1 MTTWAEALQRGCSVS
16 YAVHIDGI
24 PYIFAESRLRTV
36 TGVEAYTPSGGGFTV
51 PWERSAALSITEG
64 QRIGYDCDRESGYA
78 AGLELDILLG
88 RQQLADEGLTSTL
101 FARPSKR
108 TYLTSSVTSSSTT
121 TFSVASTSAFA
132 SSGSFYCGHEY
143 CTYSG
148 KTSTSFTGVTRGAGG
163 LKHYHSSSASSGYR
177 EVTDRPVYWIGRL
190 VTLYEHLVSPEG
202 RYFGE
207 YLATVGTY
215 CREVWRGYVIET
227 PRPEVGGMVI
237 RCAPLV
243 RRLAEEVGAE
253 ISGIVPKDY
262 QGRPYIYVTD
272 ADTLGIREVSGGHS
286 FEAWSEPNQNA
297 LGIGTIYRWTNA
309 AEASLQAQ
317 APANHEVSIELT
329 STDLNLH
336 AFANGSHEFI
346 FEERSSFLRRS
357 DSRAIYE
364 RFTGV
369 FSFAWADDDV
379 VDCWL
384 VVELNEDTDFTAP
397 TPDNAGL
404 LFVEVN
410 GVKELM
416 YYSDTATGDD
426 ERMRAFFISKRG
438 LNGNRVNAW
447 TAENAT
453 VSIVSGSY
461 GSWKENLLTLATSSG
476 IALERGGYDTLG
488 FGFGLG
494 IPETDFDTAAL
505 EFPAFDFAVGSTDTL
520 TPGDALGGYPVVHL
534 ANIAPIVRDG
544 ECLITRV
551 YTYPTTVTAAELGIA
566 DVLVTGH
573 GAPEVLPGPNL
584 LRVKTG
590 MDGEG
595 DTYVVR
601 DAPRIQAEGVR
612 ALEVSMPEMDG
623 SIRAWGSTMLAMSDG
638 MSSLEL
644 EVPPWV
650 QHQLGDVL
658 DITTEHPMLY
668 DWVSGV
674 WAPSTV
680 AARVVGWGR
689 DLWSG
694 VHRLT
699 VLIAGQALP
708 PTSYCPS
715 AVVTTAVSSTEFRV
729 TWGGAAGDRA
739 SKYFVA
745 GDTVAIYKPG
755 SEATQYETRTIATV
769 TDGTSYDTI
778 TITSAL
784 SAVTAAAGIVI
795 TYPVHASSS
804 TAQRRYMYERA
815 SYYWR

>member
-1 MTTWAEALQRGCSVS
+1 VTTWAEALQRGCSVS

-24 PYIFAESRLRTV
+24 PYIFAENRLRTV
-36 TGVEAYTPSGGGFTV
+36 SGSEVSVPSGYTL
-51 PWERSAALSITEG
+51 SAALSITEG

-88 RQQLADEGLTSTL
+88 RQQLVDESLTSAL
-101 FARPSKR
+101 FARPTKR

-121 TFSVASTSAFA
+121 TFSAYSTSAFA
-132 SSGSFYCGHEY
+132 SSGSFYVGHEY

-148 KTSTSFTGVTRGAGG
+148 KTSTSFTGVTRGAAG

-202 RYFGE
+202 RYFGSTI
-207 YLATVGTY
+207 ATVGTY

-227 PRPEVGGMVI
+227 PRPDTGGMVI

-253 ISGIVPKDY
+253 ISGTVPKDY
-262 QGRPYIYVTD
+262 QGRPYIYVTA
-272 ADTLGIREVSGGHS
+272 ADSLGIRETAGGHS
-286 FEAWSEPNQNA
+286 FEAWSAANANA
-297 LGIGTIYRWTNA
+297 LGVQTVSSWVRS
-309 AEASLQAQ
+309 AEASLQSQ
-317 APANHEVSIELT
+317 APANHNVELEEGT
-329 STDLNLH
+329 AGFVVRVIAS
-336 AFANGSHEFI
+336 GSHEFAI
-346 FEERSSFLRRS
+346 EERASFLKRNHVLSS
-357 DSRAIYE
+357 DVAS
-364 RFTGV
+364 FTWSWIPQFGG
-369 FSFAWADDDV
+369 SPDIESDL

-612 ALEVSMPEMDG
+612 ALEIELPEMDA
-623 SIRAWGSTMLAMSDG
+623 SIQSYGATMLAMSDG

-729 TWGGAAGDRA
+729 TWSGAAGDRA
-739 SKYFVA
+739 SKYFAA
-745 GDTVAIYKPG
+745 GDTVAFYKPG
-755 SEATQYETRTIATV
+755 SEATQYETRTVATV